1 MMGGMKQTEIHCMHI
16 WKCHNKAHG
25 TGRYYI
31 LIKMLK
37 IKVGNIKMMVRR
49 WSKGKN
55 YTQLV

>member
-16 WKCHNKAHG
+16 WKCRNEAHG

-37 IKVGNIKMMVRR
+37 IKVGNIKMMEEME
-49 WSKGKN
+49 
-55 YTQLV
+55 